1 MLKGYSLLER
11 ICLFLFAPNA
21 ILKQLTVC
29 FQKKKKKKKFVC
41 VLHIT

>member
-11 ICLFLFAPNA
+11 IYLFLCAPNA

-29 FQKKKKKKKFVC
+29 FQKKKKKIVC